1 MKPEFADMTEA
12 FDEESRDLLDAME
25 ESLLDIQD
33 NGMNKENMSAVFR
46 AAHTVKGAAGMFEL
60 DYLVKFTHVA
70 ENLLDEIRNGRIELT
85 EAVLNLF
92 FEVKDQ
98 MQLLVDFAVEDVD
111 GDSPDGETQNVTTSL
126 LSQLESFLNGGESI
140 PTPVVVEEK
149 KPEVIKKVEKAPELS
164 EEDFAAEIAKLIGIN
179 EEKRETIKNIFNIKF
194 KFKGNALE
202 DGVDPLEFIFAL
214 ENTSKI
220 NKIKL
225 DCDEVPDL
233 SELNTSVSY
242 INYELEIETS
252 DDKEKLSQ
260 LFDVAEDYIEL
271 DIEKCGSSNPFKDE
285 EEKELPIVKETI
297 KEEKPKEIEIPTAN
311 DESEEEKKILE
322 TKATEKKAPNKDK
335 KSANSEDKKSKV
347 SATLRVEASKVDA
360 IINLV
365 GEMVIANAN
374 VIQQASRVN
383 DKKLIES
390 VSVVSRMLE
399 EIREASMQTRM
410 TPIGETFSR
419 FKRIVRDLSKDLG
432 KAIDLEIIGAETE
445 LDKTVTEKISDPL
458 IHLVRNSLDHGIE
471 MPEDRTAQGKPAK
484 GKIIL
489 KAFHEAGNIAIQIID
504 DGKGLD
510 PEWLYQKAISKGI
523 VSENDILTDKQKIN
537 LIMAAGFSTAETIT
551 NVSGRGVGMDVV
563 KRNIEELRG
572 NIDLDSKVGIGTTMT
587 IRLPLTLAIIDGFM
601 TKIGKQFYIIPL
613 EMIDECIELDKI
625 HKSEIV
631 ENNYINL
638 RGNILP
644 LLDLREFFETGKLN
658 TKREN
663 IIIVRFAGH
672 KIGLIV
678 DELHGE
684 FQTVIKPLGKIFR
697 NVKGI
702 GGATILGSGQV
713 AMILDVPMLMQ
724 FINKISTNYLK
735 GVDNESM

>member
-1 MKPEFADMTEA
+1 MGTIKNIITNCDDIPELKDLNSSISYINYSLELETSQ
-12 FDEESRDLLDAME
+12 EESKIKELFDVATDYIKLEIIKLGSTNPFE
-25 ESLLDIQD
+25 ESQ
-33 NGMNKENMSAVFR
+33 ENIKP
-46 AAHTVKGAAGMFEL
+46 T
-60 DYLVKFTHVA
+60 
-70 ENLLDEIRNGRIELT
+70 
-85 EAVLNLF
+85 
-92 FEVKDQ
+92 
-98 MQLLVDFAVEDVD
+98 
-111 GDSPDGETQNVTTSL
+111 
-126 LSQLESFLNGGESI
+126 I
-140 PTPVVVEEK
+140 PQV
-149 KPEVIKKVEKAPELS
+149 KKVEKPISSKPKAIQPT
-164 EEDFAAEIAKLIGIN
+164 EIKT
-179 EEKRETIKNIFNIKF
+179 K
-194 KFKGNALE
+194 
-202 DGVDPLEFIFAL
+202 
-214 ENTSKI
+214 
-220 NKIKL
+220 KIKA
-225 DCDEVPDL
+225 
-233 SELNTSVSY
+233 VS
-242 INYELEIETS
+242 
-252 DDKEKLSQ
+252 KP
-260 LFDVAEDYIEL
+260 
-271 DIEKCGSSNPFKDE
+271 SS
-285 EEKELPIVKETI
+285 
-297 KEEKPKEIEIPTAN
+297 
-311 DESEEEKKILE
+311 
-322 TKATEKKAPNKDK
+322 KKAPQKDEK
-335 KSANSEDKKSKV
+335 KQKV
-347 SATLRVEASKVDA
+347 SASLRVEATKIDA

-374 VIQQASRVN
+374 VIQQASRIN
-383 DKKLIES
+383 DKKLVES

-419 FKRIVRDLSKDLG
+419 FKRIVRDLSKELG
-432 KAIDLEIIGAETE
+432 KTIDLEIIGADTE

-471 MPEDRTAQGKPAK
+471 MPEDREAK
-484 GKIIL
+484 GKSPKGKITL

-510 PEWLYQKAISKGI
+510 PNWLFDKAISKGI

-572 NIDLDSKVGIGTTMT
+572 TIDLDSKVGIGTTMT

-601 TKIGKQFYIIPL
+601 TKIGEQFYIIPL
-613 EMIDECIELDKI
+613 EMIDECIELNSQYKT
-625 HKSEIV
+625 EII

-638 RGNILP
+638 RGSILP
-644 LLDLREFFETGKLN
+644 LLDLREFFNTGKSN

-663 IIIVRFAGH
+663 IIIVNFAGN

-713 AMILDVPMLMQ
+713 AMILDIPMLMQ
-724 FINKISTNYLK
+724 FINKISTNYIK
-735 GVDNESM
+735 GEENDN

>member
-1 MKPEFADMTEA
+1 MKPEFADMAAA
-12 FDEESRDLLDAME
+12 FDEESRDLLDVME
-25 ESLLDIQD
+25 ESLLDVQD
-33 NGMNKENMSAVFR
+33 NGMTKENISAIFR

-60 DYLVKFTHVA
+60 EYLVKFTHTA
-70 ENLLDEIRNGRIELT
+70 ENLLDEIRNGRIELSDDI
-85 EAVLNLF
+85 LNLF

-98 MQLLVDFAVEDVD
+98 MQLLVDFAVEDEL
-111 GDSPDGETQNVTTSL
+111 GESPDEDTQNVTASL
-126 LSQLESFLNGGESI
+126 LSQLENYLHGNDIEIEES
-140 PTPVVVEEK
+140 PVAQAIE
-149 KPEVIKKVEKAPELS
+149 KVEKETQLS
-164 EEDFAAEIAKLIGIN
+164 EDDFEAQLALLMAVN
-179 EEKRETIKNIFNIKF
+179 DEKRETISSIYNIKF
-194 KFKGNALE
+194 KFSSNVLA
-202 DGVDPLEFIFAL
+202 DGIDPFEFIFAL
-214 ENTSKI
+214 KDIGDIKKTITNCDDIPDITELDTSTI
-220 NKIKL
+220 
-225 DCDEVPDL
+225 
-233 SELNTSVSY
+233 Y
-242 INYELEIETS
+242 ISFEIE
-252 DDKEKLSQ
+252 
-260 LFDVAEDYIEL
+260 
-271 DIEKCGSSNPFKDE
+271 
-285 EEKELPIVKETI
+285 
-297 KEEKPKEIEIPTAN
+297 
-311 DESEEEKKILE
+311 LE
-322 TKATEKKAPNKDK
+322 TKESQSSIKNIFDVVIDYVDLNIELVGSTNPFDNKEEISKISQESEQIDSLEKLTSPQKVIKPIEKTKDDK
-335 KSANSEDKKSKV
+335 KPKTSAS
-347 SATLRVEASKVDA
+347 LRVDASKIDA

-374 VIQQASRVN
+374 VVQQATRVN

-390 VSVVSRMLE
+390 VSIVSRMLE

-410 TPIGETFSR
+410 VPIGETFSR

-432 KAIDLEIIGAETE
+432 KNIELEIIGAETE

-471 MPEDRTAQGKPAK
+471 LPEDRKAKGKLSK

-489 KAFHEAGNIAIQIID
+489 KAFHEAGSIAIQIID

-510 PEWLYQKAISKGI
+510 PEFLYNKALNKGI
-523 VSENDILTDKQKIN
+523 VSQNDSLTNKEKIN
-537 LIMAAGFSTAETIT
+537 LIMSAGFSTAEVIT

-572 NIDLDSKVGIGTTMT
+572 TIDLDSKIDIGTTMT

-601 TKIGKQFYIIPL
+601 TKIGNQFYIIPL
-613 EMIDECIELDKI
+613 EMIVECIELNKQYKD
-625 HKSEIV
+625 EIA

-638 RGNILP
+638 RGSILP
-644 LLDLREFFETGKLN
+644 LLDLREFFDTGKLN

-663 IIIVRFAGH
+663 IVIVNFAGN

-713 AMILDVPMLMQ
+713 AMILDIPMLMQ
-724 FINKISTNYLK
+724 FINKISTNYIK
-735 GVDNESM
+735 KEII